1 MSDQQ
6 QTQQPPP
13 AQRVF
18 LVVVDETEELS
29 IALRYAC
36 RRSVRTGGRVAL
48 LYVIEP
54 EAMHWS
60 TAERLREDEQRAA
73 AEARLQK
80 LSALVVEWTG
90 DMPILYIRKGSRRDQ
105 LLKLMDEEP
114 SISILVLGA
123 AKGRRPGPLISALTG
138 KFSSRL
144 HTPLTIVPGALTDEQ
159 IDALT

>member
-1 MSDQQ
+1 MSDQ
-6 QTQQPPP
+6 TQSQPAS

-18 LVVVDETEELS
+18 LVVVDDSEELKV
-29 IALRYAC
+29 ALRYAC
-36 RRSVRTGGRVAL
+36 RRAVRTGGRVAL

-54 EAMHWS
+54 EALHWS
-60 TAERLREDEQRAA
+60 TAERLREDELRAQ
-73 AEARLQK
+73 AEERLQK

-105 LLKLMDEEP
+105 LLKLMDKEP

-123 AKGRRPGPLISALTG
+123 AKGRRPGPLIAALTG

-159 IDALT
+159 IDVLT